1 MADTTTTNYG
11 LVKPEVGAS
20 EDTWGTKLN
29 TDMDGID
36 TQMKSNEDLAGN
48 ALPKAGGTMTGA
60 IVGAVANRLTTD
72 GTIVALQKDGTLVG
86 SIGTTAGELVAGSGS
101 TGIRFTDAATRIDPW
116 DTTSNSASDGLID
129 FGTGSRRFKDLY
141 LSGDVKSGG
150 LTVDGDV
157 GIGDTTPSRKLSVKS
172 ASSTVGSF
180 ECTGATALVSFADV
194 ATTSD
199 EQVRIG
205 AVGNSLVASA
215 GGSERMRIDSSGHLI
230 VPAGITLGTA
240 VGVHAATNTL
250 DDYEEGTWTPTLKC
264 TTTNPTISSFNVR
277 TGTYTKVGNV
287 VTIFCYVRVS
297 ITNGGAGE
305 PYIEGL
311 PFTPNSSDLAGVA
324 LGLATS
330 LPSGGSAT
338 DDSNYV
344 TDSGRVNFSGGGVW
358 KVGENN
364 FITFTAS
371 YRV

>member
-180 ECTGATALVSFADV
+180 ECTGATGTPVSAALLALALVALAV
-194 ATTSD
+194 A
-199 EQVRIG
+199 I
-205 AVGNSLVASA
+205 ALNS
-215 GGSERMRIDSSGHLI
+215 SSNS
-230 VPAGITLGTA
+230 VP
-240 VGVHAATNTL
+240 
-250 DDYEEGTWTPTLKC
+250 LKVL
-264 TTTNPTISSFNVR
+264 S
-277 TGTYTKVGNV
+277 
-287 VTIFCYVRVS
+287 
-297 ITNGGAGE
+297 
-305 PYIEGL
+305 GL
-311 PFTPNSSDLAGVA
+311 PVVKESFVAKFVA
-324 LGLATS
+324 L
-330 LPSGGSAT
+330 
-338 DDSNYV
+338 V
-344 TDSGRVNFSGGGVW
+344 
-358 KVGENN
+358 
-364 FITFTAS
+364 
-371 YRV
+371 